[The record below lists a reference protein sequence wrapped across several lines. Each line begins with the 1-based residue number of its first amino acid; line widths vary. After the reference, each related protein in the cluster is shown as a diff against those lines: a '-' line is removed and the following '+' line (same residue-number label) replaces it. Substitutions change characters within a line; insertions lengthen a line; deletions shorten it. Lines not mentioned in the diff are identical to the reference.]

1 MRSCLK
7 FAGMATLALLVAA
20 CGEQS
25 EDASQQAGAAQQQPQ
40 ATPVGTVT
48 LSPQTVNL
56 VEEMP
61 GRTVAYRQADIR
73 PQVDG
78 IIKERNFT
86 EGAFVEAGQQLYMI
100 DQEVYLAQ
108 VDAAQAELSRQRAIL
123 DQAIKTRKRY
133 DPLIKSQAVSQQTYD
148 DAVAA
153 EAQAKAAVAAARAEL
168 EQARINLAYTTVTA
182 PISGQIGSSDFTEG
196 ALVTANQSSKL
207 ATITQLDPIYVDVT
221 QSGGRLLKIKQAV
234 KNGRIQ
240 GIENG
245 QVEVALIID
254 STGEEYP
261 HVGTLQFSDVQV
273 NETTGT
279 IRLRAVFPNPDGILL
294 PGMFV
299 RGEVRQGR
307 LEGAYLVPQKAVMR
321 RPDGAAY
328 VYVAADG
335 KVVSKDVTIEQSQGQ
350 NWLVSAGVEDGDQLI
365 VDGIQRI
372 GPGAAVSPQPVET
385 AKAAE

>member
-7 FAGMATLALLVAA
+7 FAGMAALALMVAA
-20 CGEQS
+20 CS
-25 EDASQQAGAAQQQPQ
+25 ESNEGGQQQAAAPQQPQ
-40 ATPVGTVT
+40 ATPVGTVV
-48 LSPQTVNL
+48 LEAQTVGL
-56 VEEMP
+56 IEEMP
-61 GRTVAYRQADIR
+61 GRTIAYRQADIR

-86 EGAFVEAGQQLYMI
+86 EGAFVDVGQQLYMI
-100 DQEVYLAQ
+100 DQDVYLAR
-108 VDAAQAELSRQRAIL
+108 VDAAQAELARQSATY
-123 DQAIKTRKRY
+123 DQAVKTRKRY

-153 EAQAKAAVAAARAEL
+153 EAQGRASVAAARAEL
-168 EQARINLAYTTVTA
+168 EQARIDLAYTTVTA
-182 PISGQIGSSDFTEG
+182 PISGQIGSSDYTEG
-196 ALVTANQSSKL
+196 ALVTANQSAKL
-207 ATITQLDPIYVDVT
+207 TTITQLDPIYVDVT
-221 QSGGRLLKIKQAV
+221 QAGGRLMKIKQAIQ
-234 KNGRIQ
+234 NGRIK

-245 QVEVALIID
+245 QVEVSLIVD

-261 HVGTLQFSDVQV
+261 HKGTLQFSDVTV

-279 IRLRAVFPNPDGILL
+279 IRLRVVFPNPDGALL

-299 RGEVRQGR
+299 RGQVRQGQ
-307 LEGAYLVPQKAVMR
+307 LENAFLVPQKAVMR
-321 RPDGAAY
+321 RPDGSAY

-335 KVVSKDVTIEQSQGQ
+335 KVASKDVTIEQSQGQ

-372 GPGAAVSPQPVET
+372 GPGAPVAPQPVET
-385 AKAAE
+385 TKAAE

>member
-7 FAGMATLALLVAA
+7 IAGMAALVVMVAA
-20 CGEQS
+20 CSEQN
-25 EDASQQAGAAQQQPQ
+25 DGAGQQAGAQQQPQ
-40 ATPVGTVT
+40 ATPVSTVE
-48 LSPQTVNL
+48 LKAQTVPL

-61 GRTVAYRQADIR
+61 GRTVAYRMADIR

-86 EGAFVEAGQQLYMI
+86 EGGFVEAGQQLYMI
-100 DQEVYLAQ
+100 DQEVYLAR

-123 DQAIKTRKRY
+123 DQATKTRKRY

-153 EAQAKAAVAAARAEL
+153 EAQGKAAVAAARAEL
-168 EQARINLAYTTVTA
+168 EQARIDLAYTTVTA
-182 PISGQIGSSDFTEG
+182 PIAGQIGSSDYSEG
-196 ALVTANQSSKL
+196 ALVTTNQSAKL
-207 ATITQLDPIYVDVT
+207 TTITQLDPIYVDVT
-221 QSGGRLLKIKQAV
+221 QAGGRLLKIKEAI
-234 KNGRIQ
+234 KNGRIKGVEQ
-240 GIENG
+240 GQIE
-245 QVEVALIID
+245 VSLIID
-254 STGEEYP
+254 ATGAEYP
-261 HVGTLQFSDVQV
+261 HKGTLQFSDVTV

-279 IRLRAVFPNPDGILL
+279 VRLRAVFPNPDGTLL

-307 LEGAYLVPQKAVMR
+307 IEDAFLVPQKAVMR
-321 RPDGAAY
+321 RPDGTAY
-328 VYVAADG
+328 AYVAADG
-335 KVVSKDVTIEQSQGQ
+335 KVVSKDLTIEQSQGQ
-350 NWLVSAGVEDGDQLI
+350 DWLVTAGVAEGDQLI

-372 GPGAAVSPQPVET
+372 APGASVTPQPLEA

>member
-7 FAGMATLALLVAA
+7 FAGMAALVVLVAA
-20 CGEQS
+20 CSEQNEGGGEQ
-25 EDASQQAGAAQQQPQ
+25 ANAQQQPQ

-48 LSPQTVNL
+48 VSAQTVGL

-61 GRTVAYRQADIR
+61 GRAVAFRKADIR

-100 DQEVYLAQ
+100 DQEVYLAR
-108 VDAAQAELSRQRAIL
+108 VDAAQAELTRQRATL
-123 DQAIKTRKRY
+123 DQTTKTRKRY

-148 DAVAA
+148 DAVAG

-168 EQARINLAYTTVTA
+168 EQARIDLAYTTVTA
-182 PISGQIGSSDFTEG
+182 PISGQIGSSDYSEG
-196 ALVTANQSSKL
+196 ALVTANQSAKL
-207 ATITQLDPIYVDVT
+207 TTITQLDPIYVDVT
-221 QSGGRLLKIKQAV
+221 QAGGRLLKIKEAIR
-234 KNGRIQ
+234 NGRIQ
-240 GIENG
+240 GVEDGKI
-245 QVEVALIID
+245 EVALIID
-254 STGEEYP
+254 ATGAEYP
-261 HVGTLQFSDVQV
+261 HKGTLQFSDVTV

-279 IRLRAVFPNPDGILL
+279 VRLRAVFPNPDGTLL

-299 RGEVRQGR
+299 RGQVRQGR
-307 LEGAYLVPQKAVMR
+307 LEGAFLVPQKAVMR
-321 RPDGAAY
+321 RPDGSAYAY
-328 VYVAADG
+328 VVEDG
-335 KVVSKDVTIEQSQGQ
+335 KVASKDLTIEQSQGQ
-350 NWLVSAGVEDGDQLI
+350 DWLVTAGIEDGAQVI

-372 GPGAAVSPQPVET
+372 GPGAPVAPQPVET

>member
-7 FAGMATLALLVAA
+7 FAGMAALALMVAA
-20 CGEQS
+20 CSEQNEGGEQ
-25 EDASQQAGAAQQQPQ
+25 QAAAPQQQR

-48 LSPQTVNL
+48 LQAQTVGL

-61 GRTVAYRQADIR
+61 GRTIAFRQADIR

-78 IIKERNFT
+78 IIKERSFT

-100 DQEVYLAQ
+100 DQDVYLAKL
-108 VDAAQAELSRQRAIL
+108 DAAQAELSRQRATL
-123 DQAIKTRKRY
+123 DQATKTRARY

-153 EAQAKAAVAAARAEL
+153 EAQSKASVAAARAEL
-168 EQARINLAYTTVTA
+168 EQARIDLEYTTVTA
-182 PISGQIGSSDFTEG
+182 PISGQIGSSDYTEG
-196 ALVTANQSSKL
+196 ALVAANQTAKL
-207 ATITQLDPIYVDVT
+207 TTITQLDPIYVDVT
-221 QSGGRLLKIKQAV
+221 QAGGRLLKIKEAIR
-234 KNGRIQ
+234 NGRIK
-240 GIENG
+240 GLENG
-245 QVEVALIID
+245 NVEVSLIID
-254 STGEEYP
+254 ATGVEYP
-261 HVGTLQFSDVQV
+261 HTGMLQFSDVTV

-279 IRLRAVFPNPDGILL
+279 VRLRVKFPNPDGTLL

-299 RGEVRQGR
+299 RGQVRQGH
-307 LEGAYLVPQKAVMR
+307 LEGAFLVPQKAVMR
-321 RPDGAAY
+321 RPDGTAY

-335 KVVSKDVTIEQSQGQ
+335 KVASKDITIEQSQGQ
-350 NWLVSAGVEDGDQLI
+350 DWLVSAGVEDGDQLI

-372 GPGAAVSPQPVET
+372 GPGAAVAPQPVET